1 MKMKNHHLLFIV
13 LILGAFAA
21 LPVQTQTVHQEQPKR
36 KFTVIDKASS
46 IFAGVVLGGFSGAVI
61 GTLLGDSRAYNGEF
75 ADIMRGVLIGG
86 SVGPFLIYEDW
97 ARRRGVRFPMNTWY
111 IVSGG
116 NVTFSNYAAA
126 DLRLGYSGGIGRNY
140 RLSDRVYL
148 QGEASYNH
156 RRFLLPSQRLRYS
169 TLFGTARRE
178 IWHSDVSFSVAYID
192 IAILSK
198 VRVATFDKARLHL
211 ALGPALSVQ
220 ILEKTD
226 YNIRQRE
233 NVEGFPSVS
242 YDFVYG
248 SYEPG
253 PTTPFLSLVTA
264 IELEAGR
271 LLLKASL
278 NSALYNSDQI
288 FPLINETRLHTLVFS
303 AGYRFAK

>member
-1 MKMKNHHLLFIV
+1 MKMKNHHLLFIA
-13 LILGAFAA
+13 LLLGAFAV
-21 LPVQTQTVHQEQPKR
+21 LPTQAQTVHKEKTEK
-36 KFTVIDKASS
+36 KFTTVDKASS

-61 GTLLGDSRAYNGEF
+61 GILLGDSQAYNGEF
-75 ADIMRGVLIGG
+75 VDIMRGVLIGG
-86 SVGPFLIYEDW
+86 SVGPFLLYEDW
-97 ARRRGVRFPMNTWY
+97 ARIKGVRFPMNTWY
-111 IVSGG
+111 VVSGG
-116 NVTFSNYAAA
+116 NVTFSNYEAA
-126 DLRLGYSGGIGRNY
+126 DLRPGYSGGIGRNY

-156 RRFLLPSQRLRYS
+156 RRFLLPSQRLRYTS
-169 TLFGTARRE
+169 FGALTRE

-192 IAILSK
+192 ITILTK

-242 YDFVYG
+242 YDFIYG
-248 SYEPG
+248 SYEPS
-253 PTTPFLSLVTA
+253 PTTPFLSLVAA
-264 IELEAGR
+264 IELEAGK

-278 NSALYNSDQI
+278 NSALYHSDQI
-288 FPLINETRLHTLVFS
+288 YPLINETRLYTLVFS
-303 AGYRFAK
+303 VGYRFAK

>member
-1 MKMKNHHLLFIV
+1 MKNHRLW
-13 LILGAFAA
+13 LIAFLLGAFVV
-21 LPVQTQTVHQEQPKR
+21 LPMQAQSVHNDKPER
-36 KFTVIDKASS
+36 EFTVIDKASN

-75 ADIMRGVLIGG
+75 VDIMRGVLIGA

-97 ARRRGVRFPMNTWY
+97 ARRKGVSFPMNTWY

-116 NVTFSNYAAA
+116 NMTFSNYEAA

-156 RRFLLPSQRLRYS
+156 RRFILPLQRIHFNTGATNQL
-169 TLFGTARRE
+169 
-178 IWHSDVSFSVAYID
+178 WHSDVDFSVAYID
-192 IAILSK
+192 IALVTK
-198 VRVATFDKARLHL
+198 VRIAAFDKARLHVS
-211 ALGPALSVQ
+211 LGPAMSVQ

-226 YNIRQRE
+226 YNIRERE
-233 NVEGFPSVS
+233 NLEWFTPVAH
-242 YDFVYG
+242 DFVYIDD
-248 SYEPG
+248 EAG
-253 PTTPFLSLVTA
+253 PTDPFISLVTA

-271 LLLKASL
+271 LLLKTSL

-288 FPLINETRLHTLVFS
+288 FPLINETRLHTLALSV
-303 AGYRFAK
+303 GYRFAK

>member
-13 LILGAFAA
+13 LLLGAFAV
-21 LPVQTQTVHQEQPKR
+21 LPVQAQIVHNDKPKR
-36 KFTVIDKASS
+36 EFTVIEKASS
-46 IFAGVVLGGFSGAVI
+46 IFAGVVLGGFSGAVV
-61 GTLLGDSRAYNGEF
+61 GTVLRNSRAYNGEF

-86 SVGPFLIYEDW
+86 SVGPFLLYEDW

-116 NVTFSNYAAA
+116 NVTFSNYQAA

-156 RRFLLPSQRLRYS
+156 RRFLLPSQIIGFS
-169 TLFGTARRE
+169 TPATSQL
-178 IWHSDVSFSVAYID
+178 WHSDVIFSVAYID
-192 IAILSK
+192 IAILTK
-198 VRVATFDKARLHL
+198 VRVATFDKSRLHVS
-211 ALGPALSVQ
+211 LGPALSVQ
-220 ILEKTD
+220 VLEKTD

-233 NVEGFPSVS
+233 PASPVPR
-242 YDFVYG
+242 DFGYIDD
-248 SYEPG
+248 EPG
-253 PTTPFLSLVTA
+253 PTDPFISLKAA
-264 IELEAGR
+264 IELEAGK

-278 NSALYNSDQI
+278 NSALYHSDQI
-288 FPLINETRLHTLVFS
+288 FPLINETRLHTVVFS